1 MRIRAPGTGVG
12 GTLGCR
18 MRPLRDWPL
27 AIAFVLASLG
37 SAAGSEILYLADA
50 VARGELPPLAERL
63 PTDPRKLEFGQHQQ
77 PGVHGGQLR
86 LLMAKAN
93 DTRQLAVYGY
103 ARLLV
108 YDTAFKLVPDI
119 LADVRVEEDRRF
131 TLHLRKGHR
140 WSDGAPFTAEDFR
153 YFWEDVANDPDLS
166 PFGPPRVLLVDGE
179 PPLVEFPDATTVRY
193 TWKKPNP
200 HFLASLADARPLY
213 IYRPAHY
220 LKKFHASYTDTQ
232 TLATRVSEA
241 KARDWISLHTRQ
253 GHLYKFNNPD
263 LPSLQPWYNTTSA
276 PAERFVFK
284 RNPFFHRVDPKGQQ
298 LPYIDEV
305 LVNLASTGLIPAKTG
320 AGESDLQARY
330 LRLDNYTFL
339 KAGEKQNSFNVRLWQ
354 TAKGSQIALYPNLN
368 VRDPQWRELMRNAQ
382 FRRALSLAVDRNEI
396 NQVVYLGL
404 VIESNNTVLEQ
415 SPLFRSE
422 YRNKWAEFNIEH
434 ANRLL
439 DELGLTQRN
448 EQNLRLLPD
457 GRPMEILVHT
467 AGENTEETDVL
478 ELIHDNWLK
487 IGVKLYSKPSQREVF
502 RNRVFSGDAAMS
514 VWAGLSNGLPTAD
527 MSPLELAPTAQD
539 QLQWPQWGQYFET
552 KGQKG
557 AAPDMATARRLL
569 ELNTAWEQAT
579 NTQTR
584 ERIWHEMLGIHA
596 DQMFSIGLVCGV
608 RQPVVVNKHL
618 RNVPQTGIYNWNP
631 GAFFGIYQ
639 PDTFW
644 FTEARRSPVQ

>member
-1 MRIRAPGTGVG
+1 MK
-12 GTLGCR
+12 
-18 MRPLRDWPL
+18 PLRNYALTAAL
-27 AIAFVLASLG
+27 ALASTG
-37 SAAGSEILYLADA
+37 PATGNEIPYLADT
-50 VARGELPPLAERL
+50 VASGALPPLSERL
-63 PTDPRKLEFGQHQQ
+63 PSQPRRLQFSEWQE
-77 PGVHGGQLR
+77 PGKHGGQLR
-86 LLMAKAN
+86 MLMAKAK

-108 YDTAFKLVPDI
+108 YDKDFNLVPDI
-119 LADVRVEEDRRF
+119 LADVTVEENRRF
-131 TLHLRKGHR
+131 TLHLRAGHK

-153 YFWEDVANDPDLS
+153 YFWEDIANNPDLS
-166 PFGPPRVLLVDGE
+166 PFGVSRTLLVGGE
-179 PPLVEFPDATTVRY
+179 PPVVEFPDEVTVRY

-200 HFLASLADARPLY
+200 HFLSSLAGARPLY
-213 IYRPAHY
+213 LYRPAHY
-220 LKKFHASYTDTQ
+220 LKKFHALHADSKA
-232 TLATRVSEA
+232 LAARVSKA
-241 KARDWISLHTRQ
+241 KARDWVSLHTRQ

-263 LPSLQPWYNTTSA
+263 LPSLQPWYNTTRA

-305 LVNLASTGLIPAKTG
+305 LVNIASTGLIPAKTG
-320 AGESDLQARY
+320 AGDSDLQARY

-339 KAGEKQNSFNVRLWQ
+339 KAGEQKNDFDVRLWQ

-368 VRDPQWRELMRNAQ
+368 AQDPQWRELMRNVQ
-382 FRRALSLAVDRNEI
+382 FRRALSLAIDRHEI

-404 VIESNNTVLEQ
+404 VIEGNNTALEQ
-415 SPLFRSE
+415 SPLYRQE
-422 YRNKWAEFNIEH
+422 YLKNWAEFDLEH

-448 EQNLRLLPD
+448 EKNLRLLPD

-478 ELIHDNWLK
+478 ELIHDSWLK

-502 RNRVFSGDAAMS
+502 RNRVFSGEALMS
-514 VWAGLSNGLPTAD
+514 VWAGFDNGVPTAE
-527 MSPLELAPTAQD
+527 MSPTELAPTGQD

-557 AAPDMATARRLL
+557 EAPDMAPAQRLL
-569 ELNTAWEQAT
+569 ALNSAWEEAT
-579 NTQTR
+579 DASAR
-584 ERIWHEMLGIHA
+584 EKIWHEMLGIHA
-596 DQMFSIGLVCGV
+596 DEIFSIGLVCGV
-608 RQPVVVNKHL
+608 LQPVVVNKHL
-618 RNVPQTGIYNWNP
+618 RNVPTDGIYNWNP

-644 FTEARRSPVQ
+644 FTEARR